1 MYKIC
6 HMSSAHPPKDVRIF
20 VKECKSLAKVG
31 YEVILINQGESFK
44 EDGVQ
49 VIGIGDISG
58 NRIKRI
64 FNTTRNVYT
73 LALDVDADLYHI
85 HDPELLPFGL
95 KLKKRGKKVVF
106 DSHEFYR
113 EQIKHKKYL
122 GKFLAKIVSIIYGF
136 YEDYVLKKIDGV
148 IFPCTKQ
155 GKHPFQGKCKN
166 IAIVNNTPILDELYN
181 KYNPL
186 IKKEEK
192 TLCYIGTLSHGRGV
206 TNAVKVAYETDSIL
220 VLGGVFHSK
229 EYEMQIRKMK
239 EFSHV
244 KYLGKLDR
252 KQVLDTLQKSVI
264 GMANLLNV
272 GQYNQYDNLPTKV
285 YEYMSL
291 GIPVILTR
299 SSYNKSI
306 IDKYKFGLCV
316 EADNVYDISKA
327 VKQIFETPKLA
338 KQMGENGRM
347 AIKSEF
353 NWEVDF
359 QRLLELYKKIL

>member
-20 VKECKSLAKVG
+20 VKECKSLAKEG

-58 NRIKRI
+58 NRVKRI
-64 FNTTRNVYT
+64 VSATRNVYR
-73 LALDVDADLYHI
+73 LAIDVDADLYHI

-95 KLKKRGKKVVF
+95 KLKRKGKKVVF

-113 EQIKHKKYL
+113 EQIKYKKYL
-122 GKFLAKIVSIIYGF
+122 GIFLPKIISILYGF

-181 KYNPL
+181 KYNPS
-186 IKKEEK
+186 IKKEERI
-192 TLCYIGTLSHGRGV
+192 LCYIGTLSHGRGV
-206 TNAVKVAYETDSIL
+206 TNAVKVAYETNSIL
-220 VLGGVFHSK
+220 LLGGVFHSV
-229 EYEMQIRKMK
+229 EYETQIRKMK

-244 KYLGKLDR
+244 RYLGKLNR
-252 KQVLDTLQKSVI
+252 KQVLDTIQESAI

-299 SSYNKSI
+299 SSYNERI

-316 EADNVYDISKA
+316 EANNIYEISKA
-327 VKQIFETPKLA
+327 VNQIFETPKLA
-338 KQMGENGRM
+338 KQMGKNGRM

-359 QRLLELYKKIL
+359 QKMLELYKKIL